1 MERERCLMNSS
12 MDRPYWRRA
21 HHDWKFWF
29 AMFMMFAA
37 ITMYVLSDDLAW
49 VPRFR

>member
-1 MERERCLMNSS
+1 MTA
-12 MDRPYWRRA
+12 PHTAYWRRA

-37 ITMYVLSDDLAW
+37 IGMYVMSDDLAF
-49 VPRFR
+49 VRR